1 MSRNTGAARVQDLR
15 GGCGKSERGAGRV
28 DARRGG
34 RDTTPAR
41 RDRGGRDRGGSG
53 QGRAGQGRFPVIF
66 HAQMYIMV
74 TFHRAGVGRGTM
86 YKEARFQR
94 EVGVIKCIGSVDV
107 SEVRAQML
115 GRARGSS
122 TVGVGGVKRTG
133 SHDLGHPM

>member
-15 GGCGKSERGAGRV
+15 GDCGKSERGAGCV

-34 RDTTPAR
+34 RGTAPAK
-41 RDRGGRDRGGSG
+41 RDKGGQDKGGLG

-74 TFHRAGVGRGTM
+74 TFHRAGVGHGTM

-94 EVGVIKCIGSVDV
+94 EVGIIKCIGSVDV
-107 SEVRAQML
+107 SEVCAQML
-115 GRARGSS
+115 GKARGSS